1 MNSEYLSSLE
11 EFEQDASDNDE
22 CSTSKV
28 ILKVNDSFNDW
39 ISVQTVVDLY
49 AKQNGFVA
57 NKIRKE
63 VDSIDNSIIRHH
75 VYTCWK
81 SGIHKPK
88 KVEDMSLHRNCKS
101 NKTNCPWQANF
112 YLAKWTNVIRLTKLE
127 DTHNHQC
134 DPVSIEL
141 APKNLRFPQQI
152 LDKIEH
158 YTRNGHLSAGQQYN
172 LLINEFPQFNIKKK
186 NLYNAI
192 QKFCGVRT
200 HDETDAATMF
210 LYLLKQRKNDSGY
223 NSWAR
228 YSIAKTFTAG
238 VESTQRVESIN
249 GVIKKL
255 VDRGTLLKELVI
267 AIERELD
274 KESYYTRI
282 NDYYGTNPSIGLP
295 STYNTIFKEIDLV
308 LQAYLSPIPLSI
320 QRTQMN
326 QALLYQGT
334 LISFEYIKEDDG
346 NFEVVSG
353 ERKHS
358 SVPLSYITYL
368 RTDDV
373 YTPAIREQVSKKV
386 KYGNTMSVAKTS
398 VQIAIKE
405 DVTPEFIGLLTEFI
419 MKYRRRT
426 GLSIENIKNDISI
439 SGTLLQDPQ
448 RSFTENSREPLAE
461 LPEISN
467 PKYLKTK
474 GHPSKRLKSSIE
486 ESKNT
491 SVGNI
496 QRTCRYCLVTK
507 GHNIQSCAKYK
518 ADMVRNKENI

>member
-22 CSTSKV
+22 CSTNKV
-28 ILKVNDSFNDW
+28 ILKVNNSFNDW

-63 VDSIDNSIIRHH
+63 VDSIDNSIIRRR

-81 SGIHKPK
+81 S
-88 KVEDMSLHRNCKS
+88 
-101 NKTNCPWQANF
+101 
-112 YLAKWTNVIRLTKLE
+112 
-127 DTHNHQC
+127 
-134 DPVSIEL
+134 EL

-158 YTRNGHLSAGQQYN
+158 YIRNGRLGAEQQYN

-210 LYLLKQRKNDSGY
+210 LYLLKQRENDPEYVIISRLEGPA
-223 NSWAR
+223 NELTGLFWMTS
-228 YSIAKTFTAG
+228 

-255 VDRGTLLKELVI
+255 DRGTLLKEF
-267 AIERELD
+267 
-274 KESYYTRI
+274 YY
-282 NDYYGTNPSIGLP
+282 SC
-295 STYNTIFKEIDLV
+295 KW
-308 LQAYLSPIPLSI
+308 
-320 QRTQMN
+320 
-326 QALLYQGT
+326 
-334 LISFEYIKEDDG
+334 
-346 NFEVVSG
+346 

-368 RTDDV
+368 RTDNV
-373 YTPAIREQVSKKV
+373 YTPTIREQVSKKV
-386 KYGNTMSVAKTS
+386 KYGNAMSMAKTS
-398 VQIAIKE
+398 VQIAVKE

-419 MKYRRRT
+419 MKYHRGT
-426 GLSIENIKNDISI
+426 GLSIENIKNDISFL
-439 SGTLLQDPQ
+439 GTLLQDPQ

-467 PKYLKTK
+467 PEYHKTK
-474 GHPSKRLKSSIE
+474 GRPPKRLKSSIE

-496 QRTCRYCLVTK
+496 
-507 GHNIQSCAKYK
+507 
-518 ADMVRNKENI
+518 